1 MIEATTNP
9 ALRHVADE
17 AHIQRSLIAWRMI
30 YALRARP
37 ARILARKE
45 ERAAQQDGPS
55 ILTGCA
61 A

>member
-9 ALRHVADE
+9 ALRHVATE
-17 AHIQRSLIAWRMI
+17 AHIQRSLVAWRMI
-30 YALRARP
+30 GALGVWP
-37 ARILARKE
+37 ARVLAWNE

-55 ILTGCA
+55 ISAGCA